1 MNVEF
6 SNSGKDQPLVSIIVI
21 TYKSSKFILE
31 TLESIKNQT
40 YENIELIVSDD
51 CSPDETVSV
60 VENWVQSNRNRF
72 VAVNIV
78 TTPKNTG
85 IAPNCNRGLFAA
97 KGEWVKL
104 IAGDDLLF
112 TDAIERLIEYTLN
125 NNSCKVIFGRIQYL
139 KNGTLTVDT
148 IPEIFQLE
156 QKAQIVK
163 NLKGSSIKAP
173 SSFLH
178 RDTLISVGGFDERYP
193 MIEDVPMW
201 VKLSLHGHKFYF
213 VDAFIT
219 KYRIHNDNISVSNA
233 QSRNFV
239 KEKFYKNH
247 EKMITTLIIPGL
259 RKEQQWMNILELIN
273 YVVIMRLILLFG
285 NRNTLY
291 SKALSLLIINKT
303 LKMIISRM
311 ADLRKTN

>member
-1 MNVEF
+1 MNVEH
-6 SNSGKDQPLVSIIVI
+6 SNSDKDNPLVSIIVI
-21 TYKSSKFILE
+21 TYKSAKFILE

-40 YENIELIVSDD
+40 YKNIELIVSDD

-60 VENWVQSNRNRF
+60 VEKWVQSNRHRF

-78 TTPKNTG
+78 TKSSNTG

-104 IAGDDLLF
+104 IAGDDLLI
-112 TDAIERLIEYTLN
+112 THAIERLVEYTLN
-125 NNSCKVIFGRIQYL
+125 NKTCKVVFGRIHYL
-139 KNGTLTVDT
+139 KNGTLTDDT
-148 IPEIFQLE
+148 IPEIFKLD
-156 QKAQIVK
+156 QKAQILK

-178 RDTLISVGGFDERYP
+178 RETLISVGGFDERYP

-219 KYRIHNDNISVSNA
+219 KYRIHDDNISMTSSN
-233 QSRNFV
+233 STEFI
-239 KEKFYKNH
+239 KLHFYSSH
-247 EKMITTLIIPGL
+247 EQMIKQLIIPAL
-259 RKEQQWMNILELIN
+259 YKEKQWGNILELIN
-273 YVVIMRLILLFG
+273 FVVVARLIIIFG
-285 NRNTLY
+285 NRNNLF
-291 SKALSLLIINKT
+291 SKILNLLNIKSTANRILGRIT
-303 LKMIISRM
+303 SM
-311 ADLRKTN
+311 RKAT